1 VPGEVDRYNMQRV
14 VSFTANIH
22 GKPLGQVVAETRQA
36 IARAGAPPRGVTV
49 YNRGQ
54 VPAFEETLAGLRS
67 GLVLAILVI
76 FLLLAANFQSFRL
89 AFAVVSAVPAVI
101 VGVLLML
108 LLTGTTLNVQSF
120 MGAIMA
126 IGISVANA
134 ILLVTFAE
142 NARRAGASVHDAAIE
157 GSRSRLRAILMT
169 ATAMIAGMIPI
180 ALGTGEGAQTAPLGR
195 AVIGGL
201 FMATVATLTVLP
213 SVYTQVQARVR
224 PSSPTLHPDDPTS
237 KYYDPIK

>member
-1 VPGEVDRYNMQRV
+1 MQRV
-14 VSFTANIH
+14 VSFTANVH
-22 GKPLGQVVAETRQA
+22 GKPLGQVVADIRQA

-54 VPAFEETLAGLRS
+54 VPAFEETLSGLRS
-67 GLVLAILVI
+67 GLLLSILVI

-101 VGVLLML
+101 CGVLLML
-108 LLTGTTLNVQSF
+108 LITGTTLNVQSF

-142 NARRAGASVHDAAIE
+142 NARREGASVRDAAVE
-157 GSRSRLRAILMT
+157 GGRGRLRGLLMT
-169 ATAMIAGMIPI
+169 PTAMIA
-180 ALGTGEGAQTAPLGR
+180 
-195 AVIGGL
+195 
-201 FMATVATLTVLP
+201 
-213 SVYTQVQARVR
+213 S
-224 PSSPTLHPDDPTS
+224 
-237 KYYDPIK
+237 